1 MSRKSFVSDLVRI
14 LTMDCRESSMLT
26 SESLDR
32 PLRASETLALWLH
45 YIVCWS
51 CRRLKRHM
59 RFISKAAKRLELR
72 SPDDM
77 LSETAADRIKAAL
90 IRAPDE

>member
-1 MSRKSFVSDLVRI
+1 MSKKSFVSDLIRI
-14 LTMDCRESSMLT
+14 LKMDCKESSMLA

-32 PLRASETLALWLH
+32 SLRVSEKLAMWLH

-72 SPDDM
+72 SRDDM
-77 LSETAADRIKAAL
+77 LSEIAADRIKAAL
-90 IRAPDE
+90 NRARGK